1 MCEIDSLT
9 LNKIRRKKSWRKWVK
24 SIERSWRP
32 VDSDFNLSGVAGHGI
47 SVLGYQLW
55 YDSSTFGL
63 PLLLVP
69 LLSTSTNMVKDTKF
83 YDILGVSPDAT
94 EAQLKSAYKKG
105 ALKHHPGKS
114 LM

>member
-1 MCEIDSLT
+1 
-9 LNKIRRKKSWRKWVK
+9 
-24 SIERSWRP
+24 
-32 VDSDFNLSGVAGHGI
+32 
-47 SVLGYQLW
+47 
-55 YDSSTFGL
+55 
-63 PLLLVP
+63 
-69 LLSTSTNMVKDTKF
+69 MVKDTKF